1 MAEFKLKRGFDIKI
15 AGKPE
20 KKLTE
25 LPAPA
30 TVAIKPTD
38 FRGIRPRLMVSEGD
52 AVKIGSPL
60 FHSKENEKIV
70 FVAPVS
76 GKVTAINRGDRRRL
90 MEIVIENDLT
100 NTPLQQS
107 ALGRDEI
114 LSKSRDE
121 LQEMLLAGGLWPYL
135 RQRPYSKI
143 ANPQDT
149 PRDIFISAM
158 DTAPL
163 AADPDFLL
171 AGDEKAFQL
180 GLGILK
186 KFTMGKI
193 HLSVNGA
200 SQNLA
205 PAFKNAQGI
214 EKHTFTGPHP
224 AGNVGVHIHHIQP
237 LVHGQVIWY
246 ISPEGVAQIGKFFST
261 GYLNNS
267 RVIAVAGSA
276 VNNRQ
281 YYKTVMGAPVKH
293 LINESNL
300 TADEVR
306 IINGNVLTGEKT
318 SLAGYTGFY
327 NHLLSV
333 IPEGSRERSLMS
345 WFSPGLNT
353 ASVSRT
359 FLSRWVGGR
368 KKEYEISTL
377 MNGGHRAFV
386 ATGDYEKVLP
396 MDIMPVFLAK
406 SILAEDVKEME
417 QLGILEVDEEEMALC
432 SYICLS
438 KTDFG
443 AIVRKGLDLLEKEG

>member
-1 MAEFKLKRGFDIKI
+1 MAEFKLRRGFDLKI
-15 AGKPE
+15 AGRPE

-25 LPAPA
+25 LPAPL
-30 TVAIKPTD
+30 TVAIKPGD
-38 FRGIRPRLMVSEGD
+38 FRGIKPRLVVSEGD
-52 AVKIGSPL
+52 QVVIGSPL
-60 FHSKENEKIV
+60 FLSKENEKIV

-76 GKVTAINRGDRRRL
+76 GRVSAINRGERRRL
-90 MEIVIENDLT
+90 LEIVIENDQK
-100 NTPLQQS
+100 NTPLQQI
-107 ALGRDEI
+107 ALSRDEI
-114 LSKSRDE
+114 LSKSREE
-121 LQEMLLAGGLWPYL
+121 LQDMLLAGGLWPYL
-135 RQRPYSKI
+135 RQRPFSKI
-143 ANPQDT
+143 ANPTDT

-186 KFTMGKI
+186 KFTMGKV

-200 SQNLA
+200 STNLA

-214 EKHTFTGPHP
+214 EKHSFTGPHP

-237 LVHGQVIWY
+237 LGHGQVVWY

-267 RVIAVAGSA
+267 RIIAVAGSA

-281 YYKTVMGAPVKH
+281 YYKTVLGAPVSQ
-293 LINESNL
+293 LIKESNL
-300 TADEVR
+300 LADEVR
-306 IINGNVLTGEKT
+306 VINGNVLTGEKT

-327 NHLLSV
+327 NTLVSV
-333 IPEGSRERSLMS
+333 IPEASHERSLFG
-345 WFSPGLNT
+345 WFGPGLNK

-359 FLSRWVGGR
+359 FLSRWIGGR
-368 KKEYEISTL
+368 RKEYEISTL

-396 MDIMPVFLAK
+396 MDILPVFLAK
-406 SILAEDVKEME
+406 SILSEDVKEME
-417 QLGILEVDEEEMALC
+417 HLGILEVDEEDMALC
-432 SYICLS
+432 SFVCLS

-443 AIVRKGLDLLEKEG
+443 AIIRQGLDLLEKEG